1 MKMDEER
8 LEFDGD
14 GLYRITPVYGH
25 NNLIR
30 KELVMN
36 KEIFV
41 MCYKKWIIEAEE
53 KNNVSV
59 DIKS

>member
-1 MKMDEER
+1 MGEES
-8 LEFDGD
+8 LEFEGD

-25 NNLIR
+25 SNLIQR
-30 KELVMN
+30 ELVMN
-36 KEIFV
+36 KEVFV
-41 MCYKKWIIEAEE
+41 VCYRKWIIEAEE